1 VGAGQVGPGA
11 LLMAAP
17 GRRYEIELKPSA
29 AAELAR
35 IPRKVRERIAVRID
49 ALAAVPYPPG
59 SKKLEGEDET
69 YRIRVGDYRIL
80 YQVKDDVLLILVVRI
95 AHRKD
100 VYRNL

>member
-1 VGAGQVGPGA
+1 
-11 LLMAAP
+11 MAAQD
-17 GRRYEIELKPSA
+17 RRYEIELKPSA
-29 AAELAR
+29 AAELAKF
-35 IPRKVRERIAVRID
+35 PRKVRERIAARIN
-49 ALAAVPYPPG
+49 ALTAIPRPPG

-80 YQVKDDVLLILVVRI
+80 YQVRDEVLLILVVRI